1 MQTDGECV
9 KWERS
14 SSAGSVVQHL
24 RFDWES
30 GTLGAF
36 LHSTTHTSGQARAQ
50 TQQEWFQDTHTH
62 THIMMLDGQTS
73 CWLGRCLSIS
83 EMSQFNS
90 ASYIYS
96 WLLVYGACGVSTGWI
111 DGQNMYSSTG
121 IKT

>member
-62 THIMMLDGQTS
+62 THRHHVVGWTDVLLA
-73 CWLGRCLSIS
+73 W
-83 EMSQFNS
+83 EMF
-90 ASYIYS
+90 
-96 WLLVYGACGVSTGWI
+96 VH
-111 DGQNMYSSTG
+111 
-121 IKT
+121 K